1 MYILRYYIK
10 SKYRNY
16 SRQIEKTF
24 NDYLLLVEF
33 IKDNNLKDYEVF
45 IEYKEG
51 ENAKVRRNK
60 KV

>member
-10 SKYRNY
+10 SKYNNY
-16 SRQIEKTF
+16 DRQIEKTF
-24 NDYLLLVEF
+24 NDYLLLVEY
-33 IKDNNLKDYEVF
+33 IIDNNLKDYEVF

-51 ENAKVRRNK
+51 EDAKDKRSK

>member
-10 SKYRNY
+10 SKYNNY

-24 NDYLLLVEF
+24 NNYLLLVEF
-33 IKDNNLKDYEVF
+33 IKDNKLKDYEVF
-45 IEYKEG
+45 IEYKEV
-51 ENAKVRRNK
+51 ENAKTRGNK

>member
-10 SKYRNY
+10 SKYNNY

-24 NDYLLLVEF
+24 NDYLSLVEY
-33 IKDNNLKDYEVF
+33 IINNNLKDYDVF
-45 IEYKEG
+45 IEYKEV
-51 ENAKVRRNK
+51 ENAKIRGNK

>member
-10 SKYRNY
+10 SKYNNY

-24 NDYLLLVEF
+24 NDYLLLVEY
-33 IKDNNLKDYEVF
+33 IINNKLKDYEVF